1 MLSVL
6 KICNCKFLGEVFC
19 VSSVMNLAYETILA
33 TFTGKG
39 KLEHGASDK
48 QLHFLS
54 TLIRD
59 EEGEL
64 PQIINYFYKKA
75 V

>member
-1 MLSVL
+1 
-6 KICNCKFLGEVFC
+6 
-19 VSSVMNLAYETILA
+19 MNLAYETIFA

-54 TLIRD
+54 TLIRG

-64 PQIINYFYKKA
+64 PLIINYFYKRNCLKCIIF
-75 V
+75 VVVTR